1 MKTTA
6 THDDDT
12 PISGPIA
19 LIADRG
25 ELGPVVVSAREGP
38 RITFHRPDGT
48 WQKAGAQ
55 RLFFE
60 GAARAEALSDLEPFF
75 AACTEAAGS
84 VDLAAAH
91 ASAAGQ
97 GALSAA
103 EMAAVVGLPAADWS
117 GYVLACA
124 VFGDGLYFKL
134 RDGRFTPESAADVAR
149 NLARLDAERRL
160 AEAVEAAATHVL
172 ARLRDRLNALPP
184 ALEEALVEVAA
195 LGRESDSAP
204 LAEGLLA
211 ALQVHLG
218 EDDGALPPSCRA
230 DSTMRV
236 LSRQVEELLITLGL
250 LERHANLA
258 PIRAGVPTRFTPEL
272 LAEAGRVQAAPPWPA
287 PELDLTH
294 LEAFAIDDPETTEID
309 DAIALDPE
317 IPGRVHILI
326 ADAAAYVPP
335 GSPLDV
341 EAARRLTT
349 LYLPDGRIPML
360 PPALAEGGA
369 SLVADVPR
377 TAVVFSATLDAS
389 GRPMDLDVVRA
400 RVRVRHQISY
410 DDAFT
415 LLGSHDSAAGGRL
428 RDLEALALRHRTFRH
443 AAGAVTFQR
452 PEVNFHLLPSG
463 RIELKVGAPLS
474 RARQLVAELMV
485 LACHAAAELCAA
497 RGIPCL
503 FRSQAAPDELP
514 GPPDPVTGRIDDPVL
529 QNELMRRL
537 KPSVL
542 STDPRLHWTLGVPS
556 YTQVTSPIRR
566 YTDLVVHQQLLGALV
581 PGYAA
586 RSTAELDALIADIG
600 RQMASVRRADQE
612 SRRLFA
618 LRWFEQEEGRVF
630 DAVVLRELGKRY
642 LVDLGLLGWH
652 EAIHLRGR
660 RRPGQQV
667 RLKVDHVDIEGDSI
681 SFREV

>member
-1 MKTTA
+1 MA
-6 THDDDT
+6 TQDDDT

-19 LIADRG
+19 LLADRG
-25 ELGPVVVSAREGP
+25 ELGPVVVSAREGQ
-38 RITFHRPDGT
+38 RVTFHRPDGT

-55 RLFFE
+55 RLFYE
-60 GAARAEALSDLEPFF
+60 GAARAEALGDLEPFF
-75 AACTEAAGS
+75 AACHEAVQA
-84 VDLAAAH
+84 VDLAATH
-91 ASAAGQ
+91 RAAVGR
-97 GALSAA
+97 GALDADAMA
-103 EMAAVVGLPAADWS
+103 ELAGLPAAAWS

-124 VFGDGLYFKL
+124 IFEDGLYFKL
-134 RDGRFTPESAADVAR
+134 KDGRFVPESAADVAR
-149 NLARLDAERRL
+149 NLARLEAERRL
-160 AEAVEAAATHVL
+160 AEAVEAAAGHVL

-195 LGRESDSAP
+195 LGRESASAP
-204 LAEGLLA
+204 LAEGLLEALQA
-211 ALQVHLG
+211 ALGH
-218 EDDGALPPSCRA
+218 DDVLLPPTCRA
-230 DSTMRV
+230 DSALRV
-236 LSRQVEELLITLGL
+236 LSRQIEELLVTLGL

-272 LAEAGRVQAAPPWPA
+272 LAEAARVTGEPPLPA
-287 PELDLTH
+287 PLADLTH
-294 LEAFAIDDPETTEID
+294 LEAFAIDDPDTTEID

-317 IPGRVHILI
+317 VPGRVHILI
-326 ADAAAYVPP
+326 ADAAAFVPP
-335 GSPLDV
+335 GSPLDL

-369 SLVADVPR
+369 SLVAGAPR

-389 GRPMDLDVVRA
+389 GRPVDLEVTRA
-400 RVRVRHQISY
+400 RVLVRHQISY

-415 LLGSHDSAAGGRL
+415 LLGSPGSAPGDQL
-428 RDLEALALRHRTFRH
+428 RALEALALRHRAFRH
-443 AAGAVTFQR
+443 KAGAVTFQR

-503 FRSQAAPDELP
+503 YRSQAAPDELP

-537 KPSVL
+537 KPSL
-542 STDPRLHWTLGVPS
+542 LTTDPRLHWTLGVPS

-566 YTDLVVHQQLLGALV
+566 YADLVVHQQILAWLE
-581 PGYAA
+581 PGRPQ
-586 RSTAELDALIADIG
+586 RSAAELDALIADIG

-618 LRWFEQEEGRVF
+618 LRWFEQEEGRIF

-652 EAIHLRGR
+652 EAIPLRGK
-660 RRPGQQV
+660 RRPGQQI
-667 RLKVDHVDIEGDSI
+667 RLKVDRVDIEGDSI